1 MERSG
6 SLAATAQGRNQWIG
20 PMLILSLVLLV
31 LGLTLPALSVGNF
44 LIRKD
49 YSLLQAVWAFW
60 QAGNY
65 FLFAVVGAFS
75 VLVPAAKTLLC
86 AYVWF
91 AVPREHPHAIKLV
104 RLLASLSKWSMLDVF
119 IIAITVLVLEGSL
132 ISRADIHLGL
142 IAFAAAVLLSTFGL
156 RRMAALIAAERQQA
170 AGQSRK
176 F

>member
-1 MERSG
+1 MERTG
-6 SLAATAQGRNQWIG
+6 SLAMTVQGRDQWIG
-20 PMLILSLVLLV
+20 PMLILSLVLLA

-65 FLFAVVGAFS
+65 FLFLIVGAFS

-86 AYVWF
+86 TYVWF
-91 AVPREHPHAIKLV
+91 AVPCEHPQAIRLV

-142 IAFAAAVLLSTFGL
+142 IAFAAAVLFSTVGL
-156 RRMAALIAAERQQA
+156 RRMATLIEERA
-170 AGQSRK
+170 NQST
-176 F
+176 